1 MKKLLALILAI
12 TMVFA
17 FAACG
22 GDEAEKTENKVEET
36 VSETENKTV
45 TETVETDTVEE
56 EKIEEEKIEEEK
68 IEAETV
74 AVGNTITLDFAEMT
88 VSEAVIADDIQT
100 SVKNGHIT
108 YTTGPQ
114 SKSDTEFV
122 YIRGTIKNT
131 SKSSFSMLDV
141 VGSVEID
148 GYSYPIDNIS
158 AITSEGQSTYSL
170 DPLMSVTYTIYA
182 EVPNELAAS
191 ASPCVVNFGFDE
203 NFASV
208 PHSSTGTP
216 DLPYN
221 YTLTI
226 SK

>member
-56 EKIEEEKIEEEK
+56 EKIE
-68 IEAETV
+68 AETV

-88 VSEAVIADDIQT
+88 VSEAAIADDIQT